1 MKYLIVAHQ
10 QAKINIEETRKV
22 GWSIMYY
29 NVLLLKRQ
37 SKYFKD
43 NVFLQ
48 DKDYYSTFDHES
60 SIFFLQ
66 PLIILKLKNYVYMHT
81 LCRENGYVFVCS
93 IRTQNDRSLFNNVEK
108 SYFLSFLPPD
118 FFGTSIW
125 WGGKNEVWTENKVEA
140 KDHREDWLTPRYQV
154 SVNSK
159 ELLGFCTV
167 FL

>member
-66 PLIILKLKNYVYMHT
+66 PLIILKLKNYEYMHT
-81 LCRENGYVFVCS
+81 LCRENGYVFVCLQYTHS
-93 IRTQNDRSLFNNVEK
+93 EWQKFV
-108 SYFLSFLPPD
+108 
-118 FFGTSIW
+118 
-125 WGGKNEVWTENKVEA
+125 
-140 KDHREDWLTPRYQV
+140 
-154 SVNSK
+154 
-159 ELLGFCTV
+159 
-167 FL
+167 